1 MHRRSWM
8 KSVLGLGLAPYAF
21 PSGKKRTAGGG
32 GGKIIKP
39 KRLAKGDRVG
49 LIAPASN
56 AWENEEIRYAMDII
70 ESMGFRVKPGEHLFA
85 RHGYLA
91 GEDRQ
96 RADDVNRMFAD
107 PEVHAV
113 MALRGGFGTPRI
125 LPMIDYELI
134 RKNPKALIGYS
145 DLTALLHAVQ
155 KNTGMVV
162 FHGPI
167 ARQSF
172 SDYTLAEFKKVL
184 MEPAAPVSLGA
195 PPAFEPAE
203 GRAEWENRLT
213 PIVSGKARGPLM
225 GGNLSLLC
233 KLLGTPYQP
242 DFTGRILV
250 LEDIS
255 EPPYRIDGMLTHL
268 WLAGCLSRCA
278 GIVLGKFTD
287 CGPTGSGNSLSL
299 EQVFEDRFKPMKIP
313 TIRGMMIGHVS
324 DQTTLPLG
332 IEAEL
337 DVDEGVLTLLDT
349 GVE

>member
-21 PSGKKRTAGGG
+21 PSGKKKSAARVGGT
-32 GGKIIKP
+32 IIKP
-39 KRLAKGDRVG
+39 KRMQKGNTVG

-56 AWENEEIRYAMDII
+56 AWENEEIRYAVDII
-70 ESMGFRVKPGEHLFA
+70 ESMGFHVKPGEHLFD

-91 GEDRQ
+91 GEDRD
-96 RADDVNRMFAD
+96 RAEDVNRMFAD
-107 PEVHAV
+107 PEVHAI

-125 LPMIDYELI
+125 LPLLDYDLI

-145 DLTALLHAVQ
+145 DLTALLHAIQ
-155 KNTGMVV
+155 KKTGLVV

-167 ARQSF
+167 AKQRF
-172 SDYTLAEFKKVL
+172 SEYTLTEFKKVL
-184 MEPAAPVSLGA
+184 MEPSAPVLLGA
-195 PPAFEPAE
+195 PPPFEAAE
-203 GRAEWENRLT
+203 GVAEWENRLV
-213 PIVSGKARGPLM
+213 PIVAGKARGPLM

-233 KLLGTPYQP
+233 KLLGTPYEP
-242 DFTGRILV
+242 DFNGRILV
-250 LEDIS
+250 LEDVG

-268 WLAGCLSRCA
+268 WLAGCLSRTA

-287 CGPTGSGNSLSL
+287 CGPSGSGNSLSL
-299 EQVFEDRFKPMKIP
+299 EQVFEDRFTPLAIP
-313 TIRGMMIGHVS
+313 AIRGMMIGHVQ

-337 DVDEGVLTLLDT
+337 DVDAGTLTLLDT
-349 GVE
+349 GVQ